1 MIAEVVI
8 NSTVKNLDRV
18 FDYAIPV
25 EMEDEIEIGSR
36 VLIPFGRSTNYE
48 EGFVVGLKEKSD
60 YEVKEILRIQEEELS
75 NQEMKLA
82 KWMANRYFCNLSD
95 CIKLMLPPGTA
106 TKKIE
111 NRAKDKK
118 VQVVYL
124 KKNIEQIKEAI
135 QKKEI
140 KSAKQIKALNF
151 IKKIVE

>member
-60 YEVKEILRIQEEELS
+60 YEVKEILR
-75 NQEMKLA
+75 
-82 KWMANRYFCNLSD
+82 RRTF
-95 CIKLMLPPGTA
+95 
-106 TKKIE
+106 
-111 NRAKDKK
+111 
-118 VQVVYL
+118 
-124 KKNIEQIKEAI
+124 
-135 QKKEI
+135 
-140 KSAKQIKALNF
+140 KSRDETSKMDGKSIFL
-151 IKKIVE
+151 